1 MKWGISFTLPLPFKS
16 DLWAI
21 PPPSKVDTIRRWDG
35 KEKLLILYQFSYSP
49 QSWREW
55 SRVAGIKVQ
64 LEERFNGLEF
74 IEFEAVNDIERVYT
88 VSELGKHFELF
99 VKFPKPFVDGTPYQ
113 ILCRYAKRLHYEKML
128 HVEQLIAAS
137 LWISTLGDNGQHRRP
152 KQEGVRQCLRRAVS
166 AYKFALDHKDEWPQK
181 LNDDDRKKKQRE
193 GALKS
198 AEVRK
203 HDSTQKREL
212 AKQMRR
218 DKITYA
224 DIADELKVS
233 LITVKRWCK
242 KYH

>member
-1 MKWGISFTLPLPFKS
+1 MKWGISFTLPLAFKS

-21 PPPSKVDTIRRWDG
+21 PPPSKVDTIRRWNG

-49 QSWREW
+49 QSWKEW

-64 LEERFNGLEF
+64 LQERFNGLEF

-88 VSELGKHFELF
+88 VSELGKHFKLF

-137 LWISTLGDNGQHRRP
+137 MWVSFLDDPALNRRRP
-152 KQEGVRQCLRRAVS
+152 YKEGVRQCLRRAVS
-166 AYKFALDHKDEWPQK
+166 AYRFALDHKDKWPQK
-181 LNDDDRKKKQRE
+181 LNDADRKKKQRE

-212 AKQMRR
+212 ALQMRR
-218 DKITYA
+218 DKMTYA
-224 DIADELKVS
+224 DIANRLNVS
-233 LITVKRWCK
+233 KRTVIRWCK
-242 KYH
+242 R